1 MRLKSKIPS
10 ITNLA
15 TTAGLN
21 AKINEVKNEI
31 PSIANLATNTGL
43 TAVENKIPNVSNSV
57 KKGKYNTKM
66 YEIEK
71 KITDHDHDKYISTP
85 YFNYL
90 TSETFA
96 ARLAQANLSGKNNI
110 TVLVKQTDFD
120 EKLIDLNKNVTSNK
134 NELNEVSKKKLKQ
147 YQ

>member
-1 MRLKSKIPS
+1 
-10 ITNLA
+10 
-15 TTAGLN
+15 
-21 AKINEVKNEI
+21 
-31 PSIANLATNTGL
+31 
-43 TAVENKIPNVSNSV
+43 
-57 KKGKYNTKM
+57 M
-66 YEIEK
+66 YETEK

-96 ARLAQANLSGKNNI
+96 ARLAQADLSGKNNI

-134 NELNEVSKKKLKQ
+134 NELNEVSKK
-147 YQ
+147 